1 MEFRILGPLEVRSGG
16 HSLPLGGPKQRA
28 VLALLLLGANRVVS
42 RERLI
47 AELWPD
53 ALGRDAEHALTLQI
67 SRLRKVLSAT
77 GEGEPR
83 VITRSPGYV
92 LRVEHDEL
100 DLDRYERLVADGRAA
115 FAAGNAETAVARLRE
130 AESLWRGRPLADLE
144 FEPFARLDVER
155 LEEQYLTGVEERIEA
170 ELAIGRHRSLVPELE
185 RLVAE
190 HPLRERLR
198 ADLMRALYASSRQ
211 AEALAVYT
219 ETRRLL
225 VDELGIEPSES
236 LRELERRILNQDT
249 DLLVATP
256 PPLPPTPA
264 GNRGDDRL
272 GSPQRHRSRR
282 RIALAAAAVL
292 APALVVTILVSG
304 DGRESGA
311 VRISGPGSVVFLGAG
326 SNSPTGQVATGPGA
340 GRLRFG
346 DGVLW
351 KLEDPGEL
359 LQINPRTMRL
369 KRSIPIGFAADI
381 ALAKNGVWVSGD
393 QNTLVRVDPTYGT
406 VAQRIRLPERGLAR
420 PHAQGGVAVGAGS
433 VWAAQGL
440 SRVLRI
446 NPDTERI
453 EHVFHVP
460 DAGVLAFGSGA
471 LWVVSS
477 NLGTVTKI
485 DPRRNAIAATARVGP
500 TICCLALGGGY
511 VWAANESGVWKLSSD
526 GEPVAVMELP
536 NPAADISYGDGGLW
550 ATAAGTVIRI
560 DAQTGAMKR
569 WHVGHSLNG
578 IAASRGLIAVSV
590 YVPDRPEP
598 TANLRGAVLRVGF
611 TTAWFDITD
620 PALAAVPGNKNWATE
635 QQLQHA
641 TCAGLLRYRAAAE
654 PVRWRLAPEIAK
666 ALPAV
671 SRDGRTYTFRIRPG
685 FRFSP
690 PSSQRVTARTL
701 KYSFERAVSPRLG
714 RKPPALQLV
723 SDVAGLRAYR
733 AGNARH
739 ISGITARG
747 DTLAITLLHRAPDL
761 PERIATS
768 QFCPVPIGTPISSTG
783 DHDVPIP
790 SAGPYYLSANGGG
803 EVAVIR
809 RNPGYRGSRPR
820 RLDAAVF
827 REHIPLEGTVARVE
841 SGSDD
846 YVAENGAAL
855 QADAPVA
862 ARYGRG
868 AHGDQRYFRTPLLGT
883 DELVFNTERGAL
895 RHARVRRAINYAL
908 DRPAIAAAL
917 GDLPTDRYLPATMP
931 GAVSGNVYPLTG
943 PDLPRA
949 RALIDARPGTV
960 VLSSCDQ
967 PQCVRVGR
975 IVTADLQRIGL
986 RVRQRHYPGDVSS
999 RTRRSNADI
1008 VLARVFAPYPDP
1020 VAFMRRAF
1028 GVAAEPLGVNRL
1040 GRLDRPRRL
1049 SAAGRLELALLRQRP
1064 PAAALG
1070 TPTIPEFFS
1079 ARVGCRK
1086 ASPLS
1091 FGVDLGSLCLGRR

>member
-100 DLDRYERLVADGRAA
+100 DLDRYERLVAEGRAA
-115 FAAGNAETAVARLRE
+115 LAAGNTETAVARLRE

-144 FEPFARLDVER
+144 FEPFARLDVDR

-185 RLVAE
+185 RLVGE

-198 ADLMRALYASSRQ
+198 ADLMRALYADSRQ

-236 LRELERRILNQDT
+236 LRELERMILNQDT
-249 DLLVATP
+249 DLIVATAPAP
-256 PPLPPTPA
+256 PPPPA
-264 GNRGDDRL
+264 GHRGEDRL
-272 GSPQRHRSRR
+272 GSRRGLRSRR
-282 RIALAAAAVL
+282 RFALAAAPVIAAGL
-292 APALVVTILVSG
+292 FVTILIS
-304 DGRESGA
+304 DDRRQSEA

-326 SNSPTGQVATGPGA
+326 SKSPHGQVATGPGA

-346 DGVLW
+346 NGVLW

-369 KRSIPIGFAADI
+369 ERSTPIGFAADI
-381 ALAKNGVWVSGD
+381 ALAEDGVWVSGD

-433 VWAAQGL
+433 IWAAQGQ

-446 NPDTERI
+446 DPATERI

-460 DAGVLAFGSGA
+460 DASVLAFGAGA

-477 NLGTVTKI
+477 NLGTVTRI

-500 TICCLALGGGY
+500 TICCVAVGGGY
-511 VWAANESGVWKLSSD
+511 VWTANESGVWKVSSEGD
-526 GEPVAVMELP
+526 TLAVTELP
-536 NPAADISYGDGGLW
+536 NPAAEISYGDGALW
-550 ATAAGTVIRI
+550 ATAAGTAIRI
-560 DAQTGAMKR
+560 DAQTGAVKQ
-569 WHVGHSLNG
+569 WHIGHSLNG
-578 IAASRGLIAVSV
+578 IAATGGLIAVSV
-590 YVPDRPEP
+590 YVPARPEP
-598 TANLRGAVLRVGF
+598 TANLRGAILRVGF

-620 PALAAVPGNKNWATE
+620 PALAAMPGIKNWATE
-635 QQLQHA
+635 QQLQNA
-641 TCAGLLRYRAAAE
+641 TCARLLRYNTAAA

-671 SRDGRTYTFRIRPG
+671 SRDGRTYTFRIRSG

-690 PSSQRVTARTL
+690 PSGQRVTARTF
-701 KYSFERAVSPRLG
+701 KYSIERALSPALG
-714 RKPPALQLV
+714 RNPPALQLG
-723 SDVAGLRAYR
+723 SDIAGLRAYR
-733 AGNARH
+733 AGNTRH
-739 ISGITARG
+739 ISGITAHG
-747 DTLAITLLHRAPDL
+747 DTLAITLVRRSPDL
-761 PERIATS
+761 PDRIATP
-768 QFCPVPIGTPISSTG
+768 QFCPVPIGTPIPATG

-809 RNPGYRGSRPR
+809 RNPNYHGSRPR
-820 RLDAAVF
+820 RLDAAVV
-827 REHIPLEGTVARVE
+827 REHIPLEETVARVE

-855 QADAPVA
+855 QADGPVA
-862 ARYGRG
+862 ARFGRG
-868 AHGDQRYFRTPLLGT
+868 AYGGRRYFRTPLLGT
-883 DELVFNTERGAL
+883 DELVFNTERGPL
-895 RHARVRRAINYAL
+895 KHARLRRAINYAL

-917 GDLPTDRYLPATMP
+917 GDLPTDRYLPVAMP
-931 GAVSGNVYPLTG
+931 GAVGGNVYPLRG
-943 PDLPRA
+943 PDLRRA
-949 RALIDARPGTV
+949 RALMEARHASVT
-960 VLSSCDQ
+960 LSTCSQ

-975 IVTADLQRIGL
+975 IVTADLQRIGI
-986 RVRQRHYPGDVSS
+986 RVRERRHPGDVSP
-999 RTRRSNADI
+999 RTRRSGADI
-1008 VLARVFAPYPDP
+1008 VLARVFALYPDP

-1028 GVAAEPLGVNRL
+1028 GVAAERLGVNRL
-1040 GRLDRPRRL
+1040 AGLDRRRRL
-1049 SAAGRLELALLRQRP
+1049 SAAGRLELALLRRQP

-1079 ARVGCRK
+1079 ARVGCRTPS
-1086 ASPLS
+1086 ALS
-1091 FGVDLGSLCLGRR
+1091 FGVDLGSLCLGRG